1 VNTPPPYLLTGASGY
16 VGGRL
21 APVLLERGHA
31 VRCLMRKPDP
41 EKVPDGAEAMKG
53 DAVSGEGL
61 DEALDGVE
69 VAFYLIHSMGRGA
82 SEDEDFAA
90 RDRTAA
96 RNFGRA
102 AKRAGVRRIV
112 YLGGLPSNNG
122 DSSHHLDSRD
132 ETAEIL
138 RDFVPELSY
147 ARAAMV
153 LGGESA
159 SFEMLHALVTRL
171 PVMITPKWVDVRSQ
185 PISIED
191 VIEALAALAERDE
204 YVPEAHLGGA
214 DVLTY
219 REMMKRFADA
229 MDGRRPKIWK
239 TPVLSPSLSSHWVG
253 LVTPVETGLA
263 RPLVDGLRS
272 EMIVQTPPPCG
283 INDSPLGFEDGVR
296 AALKEREASS
306 SG

>member
-1 VNTPPPYLLTGASGY
+1 MNTHPPYLLTGASGY

-31 VRCLMRKPDP
+31 VRCLMRDP
-41 EKVPDGAEAMKG
+41 HPERVPKGAEAVAG

-61 DEALDGVE
+61 DEALEGVE

-82 SEDEDFAA
+82 DKDTDFAA
-90 RDRTAA
+90 RDREAA

-112 YLGGLPSNNG
+112 YLGGLPSSNG

-159 SFEMLHALVTRL
+159 SFEMLRALVTRL
-171 PVMITPKWVDVRSQ
+171 PVMITPRWVDIRSQ

-191 VIEALAALAERDE
+191 VIAALAALAERDE
-204 YVPEAHLGGA
+204 VVHEAHLGGA
-214 DVLTY
+214 DVVTY
-219 REMMKRFADA
+219 REMMERFADV
-229 MDGRRPKIWK
+229 MDRRRPKIYK
-239 TPVLSPSLSSHWVG
+239 TPVLSPSLSSYWVG
-253 LVTPVETGLA
+253 LITPVEVGLA

-272 EMIVQTPPPCG
+272 EMIVQTAPPSG
-283 INDSPLGFEDGVR
+283 INDFPLGFEDGVR
-296 AALKEREASS
+296 AALKEGSS
-306 SG
+306 SD

>member
-1 VNTPPPYLLTGASGY
+1 MDTHPPYLLTGASGY

-21 APVLLERGHA
+21 APVLLARGHA
-31 VRCLMRKPDP
+31 LRCLMRNPDP
-41 EKVPDGAEAMKG
+41 GKIPDGAEAVKG
-53 DAVSGEGL
+53 DAVSGDGL

-82 SEDEDFAA
+82 DKGADFAA
-90 RDRTAA
+90 RDREAA

-112 YLGGLPSNNG
+112 YLGGLPSSNG

-138 RDFVPELSY
+138 RDFVPELVY

-171 PVMITPKWVDVRSQ
+171 PVMITPRWVDIRSQ

-191 VIEALAALAERDE
+191 VIQALAALAERDE
-204 YVPEAHLGGA
+204 YVREAHLGGA

-219 REMMKRFADA
+219 REMMRRFAQV
-229 MDGRRPKIWK
+229 MDRRPPAIWK
-239 TPVLSPSLSSHWVG
+239 TPVLSPSLSSHWVD

-283 INDSPLGFEDGVR
+283 INDSPLGFEAGVR
-296 AALKEREASS
+296 AALKEKETSS

>member
-1 VNTPPPYLLTGASGY
+1 MDTHPPYLLTGASGY

-31 VRCLMRKPDP
+31 LRCLMRNPDP
-41 EKVPDGAEAMKG
+41 GKIPDGAEAVKG
-53 DAVSGEGL
+53 DAVSGDGL

-82 SEDEDFAA
+82 DKGADFAA
-90 RDRTAA
+90 RDREAA

-102 AKRAGVRRIV
+102 AKRAGVRRII
-112 YLGGLPSNNG
+112 YLGGLPSSNG

-138 RDFVPELSY
+138 RDFVPELVY

-171 PVMITPKWVDVRSQ
+171 PVMITPRWVDIRSQ

-191 VIEALAALAERDE
+191 VIQALAALAERDE
-204 YVPEAHLGGA
+204 YVREAHLGGA

-219 REMMKRFADA
+219 REMMQRFAGA
-229 MDGRRPKIWK
+229 MDRRPPAIWK

-283 INDSPLGFEDGVR
+283 INDSPLGFEAGVH
-296 AALKEREASS
+296 AALKEKDSS